1 MATRGRTAA
10 HVARPSAARRGSVPG
25 NTLSQGCSCLALRE
39 AARHVSRLY
48 DEALAPA
55 ALGVNQF
62 SVLAMLAHSGPAS
75 LSALAGHLVMDR
87 STLGHLLRPLERRD
101 LVTIGPGADDRRQRL
116 VALTARGTT
125 LVGEARPLWLLAERA
140 FQRSFGARRSAA
152 LKRLLGIAARIE
164 IAPGRRGS
172 MPNGEMT

>member
-1 MATRGRTAA
+1 M
-10 HVARPSAARRGSVPG
+10 
-25 NTLSQGCSCLALRE
+25 
-39 AARHVSRLY
+39 SRLY

-62 SVLAMLAHSGPAS
+62 SVLAMLAHSGPVS

-101 LVTIGPGADDRRQRL
+101 LVTIGSGGADRRQRL
-116 VALTARGTT
+116 VVLTAGGTT
-125 LVGEARPLWLLAERA
+125 LLGEARLLWLLAEKA

-164 IAPGRRGS
+164 IAPECGGSRRS
-172 MPNGEMT
+172 RQTR

>member
-1 MATRGRTAA
+1 MATRGRAAA
-10 HVARPSAARRGSVPG
+10 HVARPSAAPGGTRG
-25 NTLSQGCSCLALRE
+25 QGCSCLALRE

-62 SVLAMLAHSGPAS
+62 SVLGMLAHSGPAS

-101 LVTIGPGADDRRQRL
+101 LVTIGPG
-116 VALTARGTT
+116 
-125 LVGEARPLWLLAERA
+125 
-140 FQRSFGARRSAA
+140 
-152 LKRLLGIAARIE
+152 
-164 IAPGRRGS
+164 
-172 MPNGEMT
+172 